1 MFADAIRCTHNGTG
15 GSGTLTL
22 ASVTGW
28 PQPSSVFGT
37 SGTRIVY
44 YEICEYTDTT
54 FATLANYER
63 GVGSLVLSTGVLTR
77 NPAATWNATTY
88 TSTGATALT
97 IGNTAANVQILL
109 SANTVTQAPAL
120 PIAQST
126 IGGASGLT
134 PFNTRQTADSSAGAL
149 TLSSNTNYY
158 MPVEFR
164 FGKPLTSVAIEVTTL
179 ASATS
184 ARLAIYDWGT
194 DGLPQNPIVEFTSST
209 QFDCTSTGVKSV
221 TGNWFIPPGW
231 YFLMLQSNGAPAIRT
246 YTVHGNTGL
255 GENGNRDLIYYTKG
269 GTYGTIPTTGDKTA
283 ASNVSRSSG
292 VTPMVW
298 CK

>member
-15 GSGTLTL
+15 GTGTLTL
-22 ASVTGW
+22 ASVSGW

-37 SGTRIVY
+37 SGTRMVQ
-44 YEICEYTDTT
+44 YEICEYTDAT

-88 TSTGATALT
+88 TSTGATALS
-97 IGNTAANVQILL
+97 IGATAANVQILL

-120 PIAQST
+120 PTMQST
-126 IGGASGLT
+126 LFGTGLS
-134 PFNTRQTADSSAGAL
+134 PFNTRQTADSAGGTAAL
-149 TLSSNTNYY
+149 TANTNYY
-158 MPVEFR
+158 IPVQFA
-164 FGKPLTSVAIEVTTL
+164 FGKPLTAVAVEVTTL
-179 ASATS
+179 VAATNVRI
-184 ARLAIYDWGT
+184 AVYDWGT
-194 DGLPQNPIVEFTSST
+194 DGLPQNLVHEFTSGT
-209 QFDCTSTGVKSV
+209 QVDSSSTGVKTI

-231 YFLMLQSNGAPAIRT
+231 YWLMIQSNGAPTLRT
-246 YTVHGNTGL
+246 YTVNCSTGG
-255 GENGNRDLIYYTKG
+255 GESGNRDLVYYTKG

-283 ASNVSRSSG
+283 SNNITRSSG
-292 VTPMVW
+292 APFIVW

>member
-15 GSGTLTL
+15 GSGTITL
-22 ASVTGW
+22 AAVTGW

-54 FATLANYER
+54 FATLSNYER
-63 GVGSLVLSTGVLTR
+63 GIGSLVLSTGVLTR
-77 NPAATWNATTY
+77 NPVATWNGSAY

-120 PIAQST
+120 PTVQST
-126 IGGASGLT
+126 IAGSGWS
-134 PFNTRQTADSSAGAL
+134 PFNTRQTADSSASTITISA
-149 TLSSNTNYY
+149 NTNYY
-158 MPVEFR
+158 IPVEFR
-164 FGKPLTSVAIEVTTL
+164 FGKPLTAVAIEVTTL
-179 ASATS
+179 AASTS
-184 ARLAIYDWGT
+184 ARLALYDWGT
-194 DGLPQNPIVEFTSST
+194 DGLPQNPIVEFTSGS

-221 TGNWFIPPGW
+221 TGNWFVPPGW
-231 YFLMLQSNGAPAIRT
+231 YFLMLQANGGPAIRS
-246 YTVHGNTGL
+246 YSLHGNTGL
-255 GENGNRDLIYYTKG
+255 GENSTRDCLYYTKG

-283 ASNVSRSSG
+283 ASTVTRSSG
-292 VTPMVW
+292 SPPIVW

>member
-1 MFADAIRCTHNGTG
+1 MYADAIRCTHNGTG
-15 GSGTLTL
+15 GSGTITL

-37 SGTRIVY
+37 SGTRIVF
-44 YEICEYTDTT
+44 YEICEYTDST
-54 FATLANYER
+54 FATLSKYER
-63 GVGSLVLSTGVLTR
+63 GIGSLVLSTSVLTR
-77 NPAATWNATTY
+77 NPAATWDSTTY
-88 TSTGATALT
+88 TSTGATALSF
-97 IGNTAANVQILL
+97 GNTAANVQILL

-120 PIAQST
+120 PTVQST
-126 IGGASGLT
+126 LAGSGWS
-134 PFNTRQTADSSAGAL
+134 PFNTRQTADFSLSTV

-158 MPVEFR
+158 IPVEFR

-179 ASATS
+179 AASTS

-194 DGLPQNPIVEFTSST
+194 DGLPQNPIVEFTSGS

-231 YFLMLQSNGAPAIRT
+231 YFLLIQANGGPVIRT
-246 YTVHGNTGL
+246 YTVHGNTGFS
-255 GENGNRDLIYYTKG
+255 ENGSRDLIYYTKG

-283 ASNVSRSSG
+283 ATTVSRSSG
-292 VTPMVW
+292 SPPIVW

>member
-15 GSGTLTL
+15 GSGTITL
-22 ASVTGW
+22 AAVTGW

-54 FATLANYER
+54 FATLSNYER
-63 GVGSLVLSTGVLTR
+63 GIGSLVLSTGVLTR
-77 NPAATWNATTY
+77 NPVATWNGSAY

-120 PIAQST
+120 PTVQST
-126 IGGASGLT
+126 IAGSGWS
-134 PFNTRQTADSSAGAL
+134 PFNNRQTADSSASTITISA
-149 TLSSNTNYY
+149 NTNYY
-158 MPVEFR
+158 IPVEFR
-164 FGKPLTSVAIEVTTL
+164 FGKSLTAVAIEVTTL
-179 ASATS
+179 AASTS
-184 ARLAIYDWGT
+184 ARLALYDWGT
-194 DGLPQNPIVEFTSST
+194 DGLPQNPIVEFTSGS

-221 TGNWFIPPGW
+221 TGNWFVPPGW
-231 YFLMLQSNGAPAIRT
+231 YFLMLQANGGPAIRS
-246 YTVHGNTGL
+246 YSLHGNTGL
-255 GENGNRDLIYYTKG
+255 GENSTRDCIYYTKG

-283 ASNVSRSSG
+283 ASTVTRSSG
-292 VTPMVW
+292 SPPIVW